1 MNNVGLNAAGH
12 HYHLLLLAQ
21 RSGLNLAVTLRSLA
35 LSFAC
40 IVLCLHVCNQHV
52 VSKLRVISRSF
63 KCCCAASTC
72 FLWRVKNPVQ
82 PAASALRMLAT
93 LRCLR
98 QWRVQVRHTHCRNS
112 LLLRRTDLQRLVHT
126 CTHLCLCNIF
136 AKRSPSVCKRL
147 SLAAFSWQALSNLGS
162 HCNPAYK
169 LSLHNVIAH
178 VPFILSL
185 QCISTSHTQDHG
197 QSQAMSTVLPHVPFA
212 I

>member
-1 MNNVGLNAAGH
+1 M
-12 HYHLLLLAQ
+12 
-21 RSGLNLAVTLRSLA
+21 SSLA

-63 KCCCAASTC
+63 RCYCAASTC

-98 QWRVQVRHTHCRNS
+98 QWRVQVRHTHCLNS

-136 AKRSPSVCKRL
+136 AKCSPSVCKDYVWLHSLGRL
-147 SLAAFSWQALSNLGS
+147 CRTWARMATQLTSC
-162 HCNPAYK
+162 HRTM
-169 LSLHNVIAH
+169 SLHTY
-178 VPFILSL
+178 LSY
-185 QCISTSHTQDHG
+185 CHCSASAPHTHKTMASHKQ
-197 QSQAMSTVLPHVPFA
+197 
-212 I
+212 